1 MLPDKEEH
9 TMDGQSK
16 KVLVAEDCE
25 CIRKLLA
32 CLLEQAQYEVHL
44 AGDGYEALGLM
55 RNGVFDAVITDWDMP
70 RLNGSELLALCRIF
84 WPETPVI
91 VISAHAVP
99 SPGGLP
105 HGTFAWLSKPYVSE
119 ELLRTLGTATQ
130 QAVQKHQ
137 EQSITATSQP

>member
-1 MLPDKEEH
+1 
-9 TMDGQSK
+9 MDGQAK
-16 KVLVAEDCE
+16 RILVAEDYE
-25 CIRKLLA
+25 GNRKLLA

-55 RNGVFDAVITDWDMP
+55 HKGVFDAVITDWDMP
-70 RLNGSELLALCRIF
+70 RLNGSEFLAVSRIF

-105 HGTFAWLSKPYVSE
+105 QGALAWLNKPYRSE
-119 ELLRTLGTATQ
+119 ELLQVLRT
-130 QAVQKHQ
+130 AVQTAIHSHR
-137 EQSITATSQP
+137 EQSITAITQP

>member
-1 MLPDKEEH
+1 
-9 TMDGQSK
+9 MDGYGK
-16 KVLVAEDCE
+16 RILVAEDCE
-25 CIRKLLA
+25 GLRTLLG
-32 CLLEQAQYEVHL
+32 CLLEQEQYEVHL

-55 RNGVFDAVITDWDMP
+55 RKGPFDAVITDWDMP
-70 RLNGSELLALCRIF
+70 RLNGSEFLDRCRVF

-105 HGTFAWLSKPYVSE
+105 QGTFAWLNKPYGSE
-119 ELLRTLGTATQ
+119 KLLQILRTAAQ
-130 QAVQKHQ
+130 QAVQKHR